1 MRGIIPQEGFTLVE
15 LMVTIAVMAI
25 IALMAAPSM
34 SNLLESKRLDAN
46 QRDLINTL
54 SEAKSQAILGRQN
67 VSVNL
72 NSTASN
78 TPTSLNWQT
87 ASNNTLELKNIAA
100 DGTQSSLT
108 TTTLA
113 FNANGVVANITQDT
127 LLSICNSRINKKKV
141 QMDKHGS
148 LKRQLQIQ
156 ETLILLLR
164 IQVCVVKV

>member
-1 MRGIIPQEGFTLVE
+1 MVRGIANSKIGFGDL
-15 LMVTIAVMAI
+15 I
-25 IALMAAPSM
+25 
-34 SNLLESKRLDAN
+34 LLLRYFFKLKVSTHPN

-141 QMDKHGS
+141 IILTKLGT
-148 LKRQLQIQ
+148 LVFKAE
-156 ETLILLLR
+156 ET
-164 IQVCVVKV
+164 C

>member
-100 DGTQSSLT
+100 DGSQSSLT

-141 QMDKHGS
+141 IILTKLGT
-148 LKRQLQIQ
+148 LVFKAE
-156 ETLILLLR
+156 ET
-164 IQVCVVKV
+164 C